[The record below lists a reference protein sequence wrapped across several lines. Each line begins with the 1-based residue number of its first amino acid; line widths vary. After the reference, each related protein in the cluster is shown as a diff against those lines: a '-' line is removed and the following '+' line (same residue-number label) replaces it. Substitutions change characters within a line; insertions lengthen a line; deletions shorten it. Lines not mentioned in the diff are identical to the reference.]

1 MSGCDRLD
9 RVGTRFM
16 TGEKAG
22 QLGLGPDDRVFS
34 IFAL

>member
-1 MSGCDRLD
+1 MTCCDRLDRDDRVD

-22 QLGLGPDDRVFS
+22 QLGLGPG
-34 IFAL
+34 